1 MSLGTQ
7 IARIGARLLRADT
20 VDLVMSPA
28 IADLQFEGINVTT
41 SRWQLLRAYVGVWRA
56 FGGALSWDLAR
67 TLQLATSADHRQSM
81 LAAAGVLAS
90 YVSAL
95 VLFAAD
101 IAAGAEGLSRSAV
114 ISNPALRRA
123 SLGAITVLLFVAASC
138 LVRKA
143 LDSRRAPAPNEG
155 RLSGNLSILC
165 LFFIQHLI
173 ENATGGK

>member
-1 MSLGTQ
+1 MSRGTQ

-28 IADLQFEGINVTT
+28 IADLQFEGIDAAA
-41 SRWQLLRAYVGVWRA
+41 SRWQLLRAYAGVWRA

-67 TLQLATSADHRQSM
+67 TLQLATSADHRQSL
-81 LAAAGVLAS
+81 LAAAGVFAS

-101 IAAGAEGLSRSAV
+101 IAAGGEGLSRSAV
-114 ISNPALRRA
+114 TSNPALRRA

-138 LVRKA
+138 LVRMA
-143 LDSRRAPAPNEG
+143 LNSRRAPAPTKDQCPG
-155 RLSGNLSILC
+155 
-165 LFFIQHLI
+165 
-173 ENATGGK
+173 T